1 MFLRSWRCAEESDG
15 RQPRPA
21 GGANGVSSS
30 SLRCSPALSA
40 WTHYYCVL
48 LIPLTLYIGGK
59 IAVPDRPAWAAAIAA
74 AGLIVSLPVV
84 LPRPTYAPVVVLTER
99 VLRRTMS
106 AARSRCWESC

>member
-1 MFLRSWRCAEESDG
+1 M
-15 RQPRPA
+15 
-21 GGANGVSSS
+21 
-30 SLRCSPALSA
+30 
-40 WTHYYCVL
+40 L

-99 VLRRTMS
+99 VLLSHYVGGAIALLGILLIGLRRSVVKPPTANPIS
-106 AARSRCWESC
+106 EAAAGR